1 MANFNTINDNFCDQ
15 GPIFTKTQFLR
26 MFFKFRKKPT
36 KSYEQLFQSL
46 INEKSIDENELDFL
60 IDLINH
66 IRPKEINYS
75 IRPTIRPLLDFL
87 KDQEDLRTKF
97 KKYIDNLFFKRRFTL
112 ILSETGI
119 IKDARFF
126 GEVKDRII
134 SKFLPEQPE
143 KDTLEYILNQVLYKD
158 SDYIWIENIPF
169 EELIELATI
178 LELNSFYSSSDEN
191 TPITEI
197 LNAMSLIIQRVS
209 GRFLERE
216 VLEMIPEYENIE
228 SPFETFEKEL
238 DILHKKIYGSE
249 KHSLSSND
257 ENYLKIQSIYS
268 ECEGLIEKAFLN
280 SKIYGISLRT
290 NQSLLRIQQQLH
302 RLGVL
307 LPFLVIDKDS
317 DKAENSLRL
326 AITLIRYNC
335 RKNNISK
342 LIEESTQTIA
352 YEITQ
357 HTAKTGEHYITHS
370 KKDYFNML
378 LTAMGGGMVVGFMCV
393 FKVLISKANV
403 SDFGHA
409 FLYSLNYSFG
419 FIVIYLLGFT
429 LATKQPA
436 MTAAAIVKS
445 IDIGLRKSTNEN
457 DRHRAF
463 AELFS
468 QLFRSQFIAFV
479 GNVIVAFP
487 VALGLVAMSYYL
499 LDFNPVMHKSEKIL
513 NELSPIHS
521 AAIFH
526 AAIAGVFLFLS
537 GIIAGSIANR
547 NKHKRVIYRISEH
560 PVLKKTIGKERTKD
574 FALWVED
581 KWPGIASNFWF
592 GVFMGSTAIIGVFFG
607 LNLDVRH
614 ITFASGSLALGLF
627 DSDFKISNWMLFW
640 GIFGI
645 GIIGFMNFI
654 VSFLLSL
661 GVAFRSRNI
670 ETSEIKF
677 LFRSVWHYF
686 KRNPLS
692 FFIPISGS
700 IKNSDE
706 NEKNTKQHR
715 NPIHSSKKE
724 N

>member
-1 MANFNTINDNFCDQ
+1 
-15 GPIFTKTQFLR
+15 
-26 MFFKFRKKPT
+26 MFFKVRKNPL
-36 KSYEQLFQSL
+36 KSYEQLF
-46 INEKSIDENELDFL
+46 ESIENENGSVENDLDFL
-60 IDLINH
+60 IELINH
-66 IRPKEINYS
+66 LRPKEKDLSNQI
-75 IRPTIRPLLDFL
+75 TIRPLLDFL
-87 KDQEDLRTKF
+87 KDRDDLKKHF
-97 KKYIDNLFFKRRFTL
+97 KKYIDNLFSKRRFTL
-112 ILSETGI
+112 ILSDTGI
-119 IKDARFF
+119 IKDTRFF
-126 GEVKDRII
+126 GEVKDRIV

-143 KDTLEYILNQVLYKD
+143 KDTLEYVLNQVLYKD

-169 EELIELATI
+169 EELVELATI
-178 LELNSFYSSSDEN
+178 LDLNSFYSSSEEN
-191 TPITEI
+191 SPITEI
-197 LNAMSLIIQRVS
+197 MNAMGLIIQRVS

-228 SPFETFEKEL
+228 SPFEAFEKEL
-238 DILHKKIYGSE
+238 DILHKKIYNSE
-249 KHSLSSND
+249 NHSIPSND
-257 ENYLKIQSIYS
+257 ENYLKIQGIFS
-268 ECEGLIEKAFLN
+268 ECQGLIEKAFLN
-280 SKIYGISLRT
+280 SKVYGISLRT
-290 NQSLLRIQQQLH
+290 NQSLLRIQQQLN

-307 LPFLVIDKDS
+307 LVFLVIDKET

-326 AITLIRYNC
+326 ALTLIRYNC
-335 RKNNISK
+335 RKNNVLK

-357 HTAKTGEHYITHS
+357 HTAKTGEHYITQT

-378 LTAMGGGMVVGFMCV
+378 LTAMGGGLIVGFMCI

-419 FIVIYLLGFT
+419 FIVIYIFGFT

-445 IDIGLRKSTNEN
+445 IEVGMRRSINEK

-479 GNVIVAFP
+479 GNVVIAFP
-487 VALGLVAMSYYL
+487 VALGLVFMSNYL
-499 LDFNPVMHKSEKIL
+499 FDFNPVENKSEKIL
-513 NELSPIHS
+513 SDLSPIHS

-526 AAIAGVFLFLS
+526 AGIAGVFLFLS

-560 PVLKKTIGKERTKD
+560 PLLKKTIGKERTKD
-574 FALWVED
+574 FALWIEE

-627 DSDFKISNWMLFW
+627 DADFKVSSWMLFW

-670 ETSEIKF
+670 ENSEMKF

-686 KRNPLS
+686 KQNPLS
-692 FFIPISGS
+692 FFLPVSGTDKS
-700 IKNSDE
+700 QETEGNE
-706 NEKNTKQHR
+706 NR
-715 NPIHSSKKE
+715 S
-724 N
+724 